1 MSGVAL
7 EPGSHVGLVK
17 PDSRSRFPLGKW
29 ITRENVAGWRAYRLD
44 DGKTI
49 VLEAIEIEEPT

>member
-1 MSGVAL
+1 MSTL
-7 EPGSHVGLVK
+7 HLDPGSHVGLAK

-29 ITRENVAGWRAYRLD
+29 ITRQPVAGWRTYRLD

-49 VLEAIEIEEPT
+49 VLEAIEESA